1 MTTTSPAPPRVR
13 STGTLKPKTP
23 SRLGT
28 LGRALI
34 ASATRIMGRKVDRTV
49 NLGAAKGGWQAEA
62 WDLYDLVGEER
73 YLADTLANTIGR
85 AKLYVGT
92 VSDQDEMG
100 APVPVEDGSA
110 ADVLDLLGT
119 ESERSQMLQRFG
131 VNDFIAGEGWLVGM
145 PRQFLEVQDEEQD
158 DPMFRL
164 APEAVGVEDTVNVD
178 DLVWRYMSIDE
189 VIIDGESVQVEWA
202 DADAADSDD
211 KIHVRQADIYLIRV
225 WHSHPRRRKEA
236 TSPTKASLPVLR
248 ELVGLTMHI
257 SAQTD
262 SRLAGAGVLFLM
274 QSAKANIAGE
284 GEDAEDVDFDT
295 AFMDAMLTPIR
306 DRASAAAVVPLTVP
320 IPDDGT
326 GRAAADYVHFQTFS
340 TPFDEETRELR
351 DEAIRRLAL
360 GQDAPP
366 EVLLGLGSMN
376 HWGAWLVKE
385 DTITTHV
392 EPPLARFCDAATTQ
406 FLWPVLEARGM
417 PADAAKDFVIHYKVD
432 HLIVRPNSTD
442 DAFKAHEVGVITD
455 DALRT
460 ATGFTDSDA
469 PEDGGIDEDV
479 AMVLAMVNTSPALA
493 ANPGLP
499 ELLRQV
505 REVLAGRA
513 GEEPE
518 PEPAPVIVEEPA
530 VPEPAADEEPPSD
543 GTLPGTDG
551 DPAPTPAGGPA

>member
-1 MTTTSPAPPRVR
+1 MTSNTPPRVR
-13 STGTLKPKTP
+13 STRTMKPQTP
-23 SRLGT
+23 SRLGD

-49 NLGAAKGGWQAEA
+49 NFAAAKGGWQSEA

-85 AKLYVGT
+85 ARLYVGR

-100 APVPVEDGSA
+100 APVPVEDGDP
-110 ADVLDLLGT
+110 ADVLDLLGS

-145 PRQFLEVQDEEQD
+145 PKQFLTVQEEPD
-158 DPMFRL
+158 DPLFRL
-164 APEAVGVEDTVNVD
+164 APEVVTVPDEIDVED
-178 DLVWRYMSIDE
+178 LEWRYMSIEE
-189 VIIDGESVQVEWA
+189 VTIDGESVQIEWA
-202 DADAADSDD
+202 DAEAADTNDA
-211 KIHVRQADIYLIRV
+211 IHVTQSQIYLIRV

-274 QSAKANIAGE
+274 QSAKAKIAGE
-284 GEDAEDVDFDT
+284 GEDAEDIEFDE

-306 DRASAAAVVPLTVP
+306 DRSSAAAVVPLTVP

-326 GRAAADYVHFQTFS
+326 GRSAADYVHFQTFS

-351 DEAIRRLAL
+351 EEAIRRLAL

-392 EPPLARFCDAATTQ
+392 EPPLARFCDALTTQ
-406 FLWPVLEARGM
+406 FLRPVLQARGFTE
-417 PADAAKDFVIHYKVD
+417 DQRREYVIWYSVK
-432 HLIVRPNSTD
+432 HLIVRPNSTE
-442 DAFKAHEVGVITD
+442 DAFKAHERNVITD
-455 DALRT
+455 DALRS
-460 ATGFTDSDA
+460 ATGFTDTDA
-469 PEDGGIDEDV
+469 PEDGAISEDV
-479 AMVLAMVNTSPALA
+479 AMVLAMVSESPALA

-505 REVLAGRA
+505 RELLAGRA
-513 GEEPE
+513 AEEPPAPEPVTEPE
-518 PEPAPVIVEEPA
+518 PT
-530 VPEPAADEEPPSD
+530 PEPAAEDDAPSD
-543 GTLPGTDG
+543 GTLPGTNN

>member
-1 MTTTSPAPPRVR
+1 MTETAPPRVR
-13 STGTLKPKTP
+13 STRNLKPKTP
-23 SRLGT
+23 T
-28 LGRALI
+28 LMGDIGRALI

-49 NLGAAKGGWQAEA
+49 NIGAAKGGWQAEA

-85 AKLYVGT
+85 AKLYVGR

-100 APVPVEDGSA
+100 APIPVEDGSP

-119 ESERSQMLQRFG
+119 ESERAQMLQRYG

-145 PRQFLEVQDEEQD
+145 PKQLLV
-158 DPMFRL
+158 
-164 APEAVGVEDTVNVD
+164 APEEPEDAAFRIAPTAAPADEDSIDVT
-178 DLVWRYMSIDE
+178 DLEWRYMSIEE
-189 VIIDGESVQVEWA
+189 VIIDGESVQIEWA

-211 KIHVRQADIYLIRV
+211 KIHVTQRQIYLIRV

-406 FLWPVLEARGM
+406 FLWPVLKAQGV
-417 PADAAKDFVIHYKVD
+417 ADPEQYVIHYQVS

-442 DAFKAHEVGVITD
+442 DAFKAHDSGVIND
-455 DALRT
+455 DALRK
-460 ATGFTDSDA
+460 ATGFTDTDA
-469 PEDGGIDEDV
+469 PEDGEIGEDV
-479 AMVLAMVNTSPALA
+479 AMVLAMVNQAPALA
-493 ANPGLP
+493 ANPGMP

-505 REVLAGRA
+505 RELLAGRA
-513 GEEPE
+513 AEEP
-518 PEPAPVIVEEPA
+518 
-530 VPEPAADEEPPSD
+530 PEPAAAPEPPAAPEPTDPEPPS
-543 GTLPGTDG
+543 GGELPNTDG
-551 DPAPTPAGGPA
+551 DPAPTPAGGPE

>member
-1 MTTTSPAPPRVR
+1 MTLTAPPRPPR
-13 STGTLKPKTP
+13 LTPPPSTGSL
-23 SRLGT
+23 LGQI
-28 LGRALI
+28 GRALK
-34 ASATRIMGRKVDRTV
+34 ASAARIMKRDVDRTV
-49 NLGAAKGGWQAEA
+49 NLTAAKGGWQAEA

-85 AKLYVGT
+85 ARLYVGR

-100 APVPVEDGSA
+100 APIPVEDGDQ
-110 ADVLDLLGT
+110 ADVLDLLGS
-119 ESERSQMLQRFG
+119 ESERAQMLQRYG

-145 PRQFLEVQDEEQD
+145 PRQFLQVQEEPD
-158 DPMFRL
+158 DPTFRL
-164 APEAVGVEDTVNVD
+164 APTAAPAPDDIDVED
-178 DLVWRYMSIDE
+178 LEWRYMSIEE
-189 VIIDGESVQVEWA
+189 VLIDGESVQIEWA
-202 DADAADSDD
+202 DAPAADSDD
-211 KIHVRQADIYLIRV
+211 RIHVTQSQIFLIRV

-274 QSAKANIAGE
+274 QSAKAKIAGE
-284 GEDAEDVDFDT
+284 GEDAEDVDFDD

-306 DRASAAAVVPLTVP
+306 DRSSAAAVVPLTVP
-320 IPDDGT
+320 IPDDGS
-326 GRAAADYVHFQTFS
+326 GRAAADYVHFQSFS

-392 EPPLARFCDAATTQ
+392 EPPLARFCDALTTQ
-406 FLWPVLEARGM
+406 FLRPVLAARG
-417 PADAAKDFVIHYKVD
+417 FTEEQQREYVVHYSIK
-432 HLIVRPNSTD
+432 HLIARPNSTE
-442 DAFKAHEVGVITD
+442 DAFRAHEAGVITD
-455 DALRT
+455 EALRN

-469 PEDGGIDEDV
+469 PEDGGIAQDV
-479 AMVLAMVNTSPALA
+479 AMVLAMVNQTPALA
-493 ANPGLP
+493 ANPGMP

-505 REVLAGRA
+505 RELLAGRA
-513 GEEPE
+513 AEEPPAPTAAAPEPPAAAPADGEEP
-518 PEPAPVIVEEPA
+518 PA
-530 VPEPAADEEPPSD
+530 D
-543 GTLPGTDG
+543 GTLPGTNN

>member
-1 MTTTSPAPPRVR
+1 MTATAPPRVR
-13 STGTLKPKTP
+13 STRTLKPKTQ
-23 SRLGT
+23 T
-28 LGRALI
+28 LWGDIGRALV
-34 ASATRIMGRKVDRTV
+34 ASAERIKGRKVDRTV
-49 NLGAAKGGWQAEA
+49 NVGAAKNGWQAEA

-100 APVPVEDGSA
+100 APIPVDDGSA

-119 ESERSQMLQRFG
+119 ESERAQMLQRYG

-145 PRQFLEVQDEEQD
+145 PRQFLEVQPETDD

-164 APEAVGVEDTVNVD
+164 APEAAPASTEINVD
-178 DLVWRYMSIDE
+178 DLEWRYMSIEE
-189 VIIDGESVQVEWA
+189 VIIDGEAVQVEWA

-211 KIHVRQADIYLIRV
+211 KIHVKQSDIYLIRV

-326 GRAAADYVHFQTFS
+326 GRSAADYVHFQSFS

-406 FLWPVLEARGM
+406 FLWPVL
-417 PADAAKDFVIHYKVD
+417 AAKGVAEPEQYVIHYKVD

-442 DAFKAHEVGVITD
+442 DAFKAHEAGVITD
-455 DALRT
+455 EALRT
-460 ATGFTDSDA
+460 KTGFTDSDA

-479 AMVLAMVNTSPALA
+479 AMVLAMVNQTPALA

-518 PEPAPVIVEEPA
+518 PEPEPTPEPPA
-530 VPEPAADEEPPSD
+530 VPEPEADPEPPSD
-543 GTLPGTDG
+543 GTLPNTDG

>member
-1 MTTTSPAPPRVR
+1 MTSTTPAPRPPRTR
-13 STGTLKPKTP
+13 PGAAPTALWGQI
-23 SRLGT
+23 
-28 LGRALI
+28 GRALR
-34 ASATRIMGRKVDRTV
+34 ASAARIMGRKVDRTV
-49 NLGAAKGGWQAEA
+49 NFAAAKGGWQAEA

-85 AKLYVGT
+85 ARLYVGR

-100 APVPVEDGSA
+100 APVPVEDGDP
-110 ADVLDLLGT
+110 ADVLDLLGS
-119 ESERSQMLQRFG
+119 ESERAQMLQRFG

-145 PRQFLEVQDEEQD
+145 PKQFLKVEEEPD
-158 DPMFRL
+158 DPLFRL
-164 APEAVGVEDTVNVD
+164 APQVEAPSNPDEIDVED
-178 DLVWRYMSIDE
+178 LEWRYMSIEE
-189 VIIDGESVQVEWA
+189 VQIDGESVQIEWA
-202 DADAADSDD
+202 DSPAADSNDA
-211 KIHVRQADIYLIRV
+211 IHVTQNEIYLIRV
-225 WHSHPRRRKEA
+225 WHSHPRRRKDA

-274 QSAKANIAGE
+274 QSAKAKIAGE
-284 GEDAEDVDFDT
+284 GEDAEDIEFDE

-306 DRASAAAVVPLTVP
+306 DRSSAAAVVPLTVP

-326 GRAAADYVHFQTFS
+326 GRSAADYVHFQTFS

-351 DEAIRRLAL
+351 EEAIRRLAL

-392 EPPLARFCDAATTQ
+392 EPPLARFCDALTTQ
-406 FLWPVLEARGM
+406 FLRPVLQARGFTE
-417 PADAAKDFVIHYKVD
+417 DQKREYVVWYSVK
-432 HLIVRPNSTD
+432 HLIVRPNSTE
-442 DAFKAHEVGVITD
+442 DAFKAHERGVITD
-455 DALRT
+455 DALRS
-460 ATGFTDSDA
+460 ATGFTDTDA
-469 PEDGGIDEDV
+469 PEDGAISEDV
-479 AMVLAMVNTSPALA
+479 AMVLMMVNESPALA

-505 REVLAGRA
+505 RELLAGRA
-513 GEEPE
+513 AEEPPTPEPGAEPE
-518 PEPAPVIVEEPA
+518 PT
-530 VPEPAADEEPPSD
+530 PEPTADDEAPSD
-543 GTLPGTDG
+543 GTLPDTND